1 MNLSRCMTRECKNC
15 RYESSCFKEYEN
27 EYKKIKIENL
37 KPAEY
42 NPRIDLKPE
51 NIEYQ
56 KIKKS
61 LIEFGYVAPIIVNT
75 DMTVI
80 SGHQRLKVLK
90 ELGYTEIDCNIVD
103 LDKTKEKAL
112 NVALN
117 KISGDWDNDKLE
129 ELLLELKDNNYDL
142 DITGFDENELEK
154 LFREAKEIINDNEEI
169 ELTEFSDDKFKCQ
182 CPKCGFM
189 FDIKK

>member
-1 MNLSRCMTRECKNC
+1 MNI
-15 RYESSCFKEYEN
+15 
-27 EYKKIKIENL
+27 KKIKIENL

>member
-1 MNLSRCMTRECKNC
+1 MNIV
-15 RYESSCFKEYEN
+15 
-27 EYKKIKIENL
+27 KIKIENL

-56 KIKKS
+56 KIKRS
-61 LIEFGYVAPIIVNT
+61 LIEFGYVAPIIVNA

-103 LDKTKEKAL
+103 LDKKKEKAL
-112 NVALN
+112 NIALN

-129 ELLLELKDNNYDL
+129 ELLLELKDENYDL
-142 DITGFDENELEK
+142 DITGFEKNELEK
-154 LFREAKEIINDNEEI
+154 IFKEAEEIINDNK
-169 ELTEFSDDKFKCQ
+169 EFSDDKFKCQ

>member
-1 MNLSRCMTRECKNC
+1 MNIR
-15 RYESSCFKEYEN
+15 
-27 EYKKIKIENL
+27 KIKIANL

-51 NIEYQ
+51 NVEYQ
-56 KIKKS
+56 RIKRS
-61 LIEFGYVAPIIVNT
+61 LVEFGYVAPIIVNT

-103 LDKTKEKAL
+103 LDKNKEKAL
-112 NVALN
+112 NIALN
-117 KISGDWDNDKLE
+117 KISGEWDNDKLE
-129 ELLLELKDNNYDL
+129 ELLSELRDSNYDL
-142 DITGFDENELEK
+142 DITGFDENEIEK
-154 LFREAKEIINDNEEI
+154 IFKEAEEIINDNKEV

>member
-15 RYESSCFKEYEN
+15 KYEMRCFKEYRN
-27 EYKKIKIENL
+27 EYSKNKNRKS
-37 KPAEY
+37 KTG
-42 NPRIDLKPE
+42 RI
-51 NIEYQ
+51 Q
-56 KIKKS
+56 F
-61 LIEFGYVAPIIVNT
+61 EFGYVAPIIVNA

-103 LDKTKEKAL
+103 LDKKKEKAL
-112 NVALN
+112 NIALN

-129 ELLLELKDNNYDL
+129 ELLLELKDENYDL
-142 DITGFDENELEK
+142 DITGFEKNELEK
-154 LFREAKEIINDNEEI
+154 IFKEAEEIINDNKEI